1 MAREITYE
9 SLLADLDGILE
20 LSPGGLPRAGSLLR
34 KLDQDFERLLEAAR
48 IDEPRRQALFNALT
62 PMRASAAQLARSLS
76 NAKRGGPLR
85 GDWLRL
91 AQRDFTVLK
100 DELLAVRE
108 HAVEEADF
116 VRFAC
121 LREQVGELAGTNPS
135 RLFEELHEVGA
146 ISERT
151 WVLLM
156 TQPGSWQ
163 EALKDKEMSGQLAQI
178 SSWLLDLQDAR
189 KKRERG
195 EGMRESGDV
204 RGNFQEKR

>member
-20 LSPGGLPRAGSLLR
+20 LSPGGLLRVGSLLR
-34 KLDQDFERLLEAAR
+34 KLDQAFERLLEAAR
-48 IDEPRRQALFNALT
+48 IDEPRRQALFKALT
-62 PMRASAAQLARSLS
+62 PMRASAAQLTRSLS

-85 GDWLRL
+85 DDWLRL

-100 DELLAVRE
+100 EELLAVRE
-108 HAVEEADF
+108 HVVEEADF

-195 EGMRESGDV
+195 EGMR
-204 RGNFQEKR
+204 